1 MTIRSARYLSRT
13 LQYDADVGCFRC
25 YAKTKTPLTVYRGET
40 SSLWYTT
47 QPKMHDHQLVET
59 GRREP
64 TCTMSGWI
72 DFRCTI
78 CGAGA
83 AGPRG
88 RERHLR
94 PLRRSDAAPVPGCA
108 GGCLLL

>member
-13 LQYDADVGCFRC
+13 LQYDADAGCFRC

-59 GRREP
+59 PPANTTLLPGYSRSAFSVAR
-64 TCTMSGWI
+64 TMAPM
-72 DFRCTI
+72 RQ
-78 CGAGA
+78 
-83 AGPRG
+83 
-88 RERHLR
+88 
-94 PLRRSDAAPVPGCA
+94 RSA
-108 GGCLLL
+108 